1 MGIPRAASLV
11 RRIPRLTG
19 ANAAT
24 VIRRAD
30 ERDDT
35 EERPL
40 AADTVRCR
48 RPPPSP
54 RPVPPGRTS
63 LSFTTDERNTGTR
76 SRRSGTQK
84 ESGSADGGS
93 LLVLTGSRSF
103 RPTIVYTGA
112 LPRVEPPERSDQVGH
127 HQQDARRFPP
137 CTMSR

>member
-24 VIRRAD
+24 VICRAD

-54 RPVPPGRTS
+54 RPVPPGKDILIVHRG
-63 LSFTTDERNTGTR
+63 RANTGTR

-93 LLVLTGSRSF
+93 LLVLTASRSF
-103 RPTIVYTGA
+103 RPAIVYTGA

>member
-54 RPVPPGRTS
+54 RPVPPGKDI
-63 LSFTTDERNTGTR
+63 L
-76 SRRSGTQK
+76 
-84 ESGSADGGS
+84 
-93 LLVLTGSRSF
+93 
-103 RPTIVYTGA
+103 IVHHGRA
-112 LPRVEPPERSDQVGH
+112 EHGNKEPPVWDPERERQ
-127 HQQDARRFPP
+127 RRRRLFAGADRVAFFSANYRLHRDFAA
-137 CTMSR
+137 C